1 MILKY
6 KQFIKEAYLSGSKQ
20 PLYHFTRNLTKI
32 LETDLLKRSI
42 PTEETHG
49 YDKSISLTRN
59 VDYSDLLTWFYLE
72 LDTDKLFNDGIKS
85 YPVDESGWTSVSH
98 KVSDNKTQKSNF
110 DSVKSGLR
118 GTKHNLNLPNV
129 REVMLETEFE
139 ERIYKDIPNLGKY
152 IISIGINNNF
162 ISEDFIIKYN
172 TLFNN
177 YLEKYPQIKIF
188 EFDNKNH
195 RSKKDIT
202 YKFKEEISKQ
212 KVTLE

>member
-20 PLYHFTRNLTKI
+20 PLYHFTKNLPEI

-42 PTEETHG
+42 PSGQTHG
-49 YDKSISLTRN
+49 YEKSISFTRN
-59 VDYSDLLTWFYLE
+59 VDFSDLLTWFYLE

-85 YPVDESGWTSVSH
+85 YPVDEAGWH
-98 KVSDNKTQKSNF
+98 RARNVSDNKTQKSNF

-118 GTKHNLNLPNV
+118 GTKHNLDLPNV
-129 REVMLETEFE
+129 KDVTLETEFE

-152 IISIGINNNF
+152 IISIGINNNNLLNNF
-162 ISEDFIIKYN
+162 INKYN
-172 TLFNN
+172 ILFNN

-202 YKFKEEISKQ
+202 YKFKEEVSKQ
-212 KVTLE
+212 KVTT